1 MVDDLELLM
10 KLDKLVSSDDPTVQD
25 ALKSALVLVE
35 VSNEDKD
42 NDGPFMRMYSK
53 MADLQYQIDFLK
65 GKITGMGESNPYQG
79 VTWTNTNSTA
89 DNYWN
94 DPTRNYPAGYVWDA
108 NLNKVV
114 SIKTTTGTG
123 S

>member
-35 VSNEDKD
+35 VSDEIKD

-53 MADLQYQIDFLK
+53 IADLQYQIDFLK
-65 GKITGMGESNPYQG
+65 GKINSMGESNPYQG

-108 NLNKVV
+108 NSNKVV

>member
-65 GKITGMGESNPYQG
+65 GKMAGMGGSNPYQG
-79 VTWTNTNSTA
+79 VTWTNTNSTS

-94 DPTRNYPAGYVWDA
+94 DPTRNYPAGYVWDQ

>member
-1 MVDDLELLM
+1 MVDDIELLM
-10 KLDKLVSSDDPTVQD
+10 KLDRLVSSNDPTVMD

-35 VSNEDKD
+35 VSEETKD

-65 GKITGMGESNPYQG
+65 GKIAGMGESNPYQG

-94 DPTRNYPAGYVWDA
+94 DPTRNYPAGYLWDA
-108 NLNKVV
+108 NSNRVV
-114 SIKTTTGTG
+114 PIKTTTGTG